1 MKKIIAALGL
11 LLTLAACASNSYVA
25 PVAADRKAT
34 IKTIGVASIVG
45 DKMYFTRIGITI
57 FDTERTSGDTS
68 AWGIDEGVTQALTA
82 RLKDRYSIVPI
93 AIDRT
98 AAINFEANK
107 GMAAQE
113 VVYNAITPPATPVD
127 AYLVLV
133 PTESRDFISN
143 SRFTLDGLGIFR
155 SPGFGIQVYAACD
168 LYLIDAKTKALIGG
182 GQLGFAIDNVSAV
195 DFLKPYN
202 LGAAMRGAELAH
214 RRVEDKLA
222 QAKDWPAFTPEQLD
236 KVKAGIMSLLNDSL
250 DYPLKGIG
258 LVQ

>member
-98 AAINFEANK
+98 CRLLISSNPTIWALPCAARNSHTGGSKTNSHRPK
-107 GMAAQE
+107 TG
-113 VVYNAITPPATPVD
+113 
-127 AYLVLV
+127 LH
-133 PTESRDFISN
+133 SHRSN
-143 SRFTLDGLGIFR
+143 WIKSKLG
-155 SPGFGIQVYAACD
+155 
-168 LYLIDAKTKALIGG
+168 
-182 GQLGFAIDNVSAV
+182 
-195 DFLKPYN
+195 
-202 LGAAMRGAELAH
+202 
-214 RRVEDKLA
+214 
-222 QAKDWPAFTPEQLD
+222 
-236 KVKAGIMSLLNDSL
+236 
-250 DYPLKGIG
+250 
-258 LVQ
+258 